1 MNHWNWHIGF
11 VKFLRRHHHSN
22 LSNLAEI
29 MPEIK
34 IKKTEKRHFHR
45 KWWMKRGKKLSH
57 CCFLDSFPM
66 LLSNYILI
74 STINL
79 LNNYVHTIR
88 RLFSLNSSVN
98 ISNSNAFFSALYSIK
113 CCWLNLK
120 DLNTLLF
127 DYHNKRSFEKAFSLF
142 FLSSLHLE
150 MNMVPR
156 PFWRCTS

>member
-98 ISNSNAFFSALYSIK
+98 ISNSNAFYFQH
-113 CCWLNLK
+113 C
-120 DLNTLLF
+120 T
-127 DYHNKRSFEKAFSLF
+127 
-142 FLSSLHLE
+142 LSSVVDWIWKIWILFCSIIITKGLLKKLFHFFSCRLS
-150 MNMVPR
+150 
-156 PFWRCTS
+156 T